1 MGFKTILKQIT
12 ESTGG
17 GIGAV
22 IMGYDGIA
30 IDEYFASDVP
40 FDLPLLSVEYAN
52 LLKDVRRTIDIM
64 QGGGMEEVS
73 FSTEKLLV
81 VARPINDDFFLMLI
95 LERDGNFGKA
105 RFLLRREAY
114 ALREPLS

>member
-1 MGFKTILKQIT
+1 MSFRTVLQQIVD
-12 ESTGG
+12 SVGG

-30 IDEYFASDVP
+30 IEEYFATDVP

-64 QGGGMEEVS
+64 QGGAMEEVS
-73 FSTEKLLV
+73 FSTQKLLV

-95 LERDGNFGKA
+95 LEQGGNFGKA
-105 RFLLRREAY
+105 RFLLRRESY
-114 ALREPLS
+114 DLREPLS